1 MNLLGNPMVFRMAGL
16 LLVSGF
22 AFLFG
27 FTVIRR
33 LRKNLTEESTWD
45 GGSSSVESLPLH
57 TYHAVIQQLKQ
68 QKHELQSLQLV
79 ERKRAKSTENISAA
93 VLSNLSSG
101 VMFFAPNGLIRQA
114 NSAAKQI
121 LGFASPVGM
130 SAAEIFRQATFA
142 TPSTQ
147 QRTVAEAVQASLRES
162 SASGRMELEY
172 VTPLGEKRFLEITV
186 TAVNSSSDDILGA
199 ACLIND
205 KTEVTLI
212 HRQQELRGEMSAE
225 MALALRTSLTTISG
239 YAQQLAASRDPELA
253 RQIAAD
259 IASEAAQLNHTIGG
273 FLSGPRPA
281 KATAGA

>member
-1 MNLLGNPMVFRMAGL
+1 MKLLGSPIVIRMAGL

-22 AFLFG
+22 AFLLGLIF
-27 FTVIRR
+27 IRR
-33 LRKNLTEESTWD
+33 MRKTLSQESTWD
-45 GGSSSVESLPLH
+45 GGSTSVESLPLH

-93 VLSNLSSG
+93 VLSHLSSG
-101 VMFFAPNGLIRQA
+101 VMFFAPTGLIRQA
-114 NSAAKQI
+114 NTAAKHI
-121 LGFASPVGM
+121 LGFASPVGL
-130 SAAEIFRQATFA
+130 SAPEVFRQATFA
-142 TPSTQ
+142 APSAPG
-147 QRTVAEAVQASLRES
+147 RSVAEVVRASWRENIP
-162 SASGRMELEY
+162 AGPMELEY
-172 VTPLGEKRFLEITV
+172 VTPSGQKRFLEVTV
-186 TAVNSSSDDILGA
+186 TAVNSSSDEVLGA

-212 HRQQELRGEMSAE
+212 RQQQELRGEMSAE
-225 MALALRTSLTTISG
+225 MALELRNSLTTISG

-273 FLSGPRPA
+273 FLAGPRPV
-281 KATAGA
+281 KASAGV

>member
-1 MNLLGNPMVFRMAGL
+1 MAGL

-22 AFLFG
+22 AFVFG
-27 FTVIRR
+27 LIVIKR
-33 LRKNLTEESTWD
+33 LRRNLTEESTWD
-45 GGSSSVESLPLH
+45 GGSTSVDSLPLH

-68 QKHELQSLQLV
+68 QKHELQSLQMV

-101 VMFFAPNGLIRQA
+101 VMFFAANGLIRQA

-121 LGFASPVGM
+121 LGFASLVGM
-130 SAAEIFRQATFA
+130 SATEIFRQAA
-142 TPSTQ
+142 SVSPSSSNQ
-147 QRTVAEAVQASLRES
+147 SVAQAVQASLRDNA
-162 SASGRMELEY
+162 ASGRVELEY
-172 VTPLGEKRFLEITV
+172 ATPSGEKRFLEITL
-186 TAVNSSSDDILGA
+186 TAVNSSSDEVLGV

-212 HRQQELRGEMSAE
+212 QQQQALRGEMSAE

-239 YAQQLAASRDPELA
+239 YAQQLAASRDPDQA

-273 FLSGPRPA
+273 FLAGPRPA
-281 KATAGA
+281 KAAGA

>member
-1 MNLLGNPMVFRMAGL
+1 MVFRMAGL

-114 NSAAKQI
+114 
-121 LGFASPVGM
+121 
-130 SAAEIFRQATFA
+130 TFA

-239 YAQQLAASRDPELA
+239 Y
-253 RQIAAD
+253 
-259 IASEAAQLNHTIGG
+259 
-273 FLSGPRPA
+273 
-281 KATAGA
+281 

>member
-1 MNLLGNPMVFRMAGL
+1 VNLLGNPMVFRMAGL

-68 QKHELQSLQLV
+68 QKHELQRLQLV

-130 SAAEIFRQATFA
+130 SAAEIFRQATYA

>member
-1 MNLLGNPMVFRMAGL
+1 MVFRMAGL